1 MGPLYSGGI
10 ETETP
15 VDIVTVLKTDMRLTH
30 TAQAVEIAL
39 VRGDGRLIG
48 IE

>member
-1 MGPLYSGGI
+1 MGPLYRGGI

-15 VDIVTVLKTDMRLTH
+15 VDIVTVPKTDMRLTH
-30 TAQAVEIAL
+30 TAQAVETTR
-39 VRGDGRLIG
+39 VRGDVRLIG